1 MQAEWLSARHGHFET
16 AKLRG
21 SLGLTWLNPRHV
33 LNRLHAINLGKS
45 AHDFL
50 NLLVFELWCAPSIV
64 YSSIQYGHVQ
74 GAGTTSWQSSSS
86 PWHRRKMHPIIGTC
100 WHLQGVSFD
109 GSTARGFFRVLADS
123 VLGHPYGAKQQETLG
138 FHLYPL
144 LQRGKVPE
152 VNVALECFGWEENI
166 WYPLVNIQKAI
177 ENCHRNSGFTY

>member
-1 MQAEWLSARHGHFET
+1 MEMRLSCWKKIIPINDHWLLSHFNDVVSLKVQAEWLSARHGHFET

-45 AHDFL
+45 AHDYL

-74 GAGTTSWQSSSS
+74 GAGTTSWQSSSC

-109 GSTARGFFRVLADS
+109 GSTARGFSRVLADS
-123 VLGHPYGAKQQETLG
+123 VLGHPYGARHCNKRPSDFTTCTLWS
-138 FHLYPL
+138 
-144 LQRGKVPE
+144 
-152 VNVALECFGWEENI
+152 NVAGKS
-166 WYPLVNIQKAI
+166 PK
-177 ENCHRNSGFTY
+177 